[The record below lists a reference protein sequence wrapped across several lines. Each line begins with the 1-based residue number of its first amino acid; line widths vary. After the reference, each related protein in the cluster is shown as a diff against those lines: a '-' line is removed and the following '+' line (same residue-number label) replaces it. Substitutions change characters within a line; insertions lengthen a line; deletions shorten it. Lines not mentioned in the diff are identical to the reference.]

1 MPGFSAI
8 AVAPIGA
15 LSQDAI
21 VGVGSL
27 RLGVSVPLPAVYNS
41 AIAAFPIAD
50 LPYINDQSVTVTT
63 GVNAALAS
71 QSLALTENSVLINS
85 GHTIEVAGQV
95 LLSTL
100 SSVTITTSVEITM
113 PSQSLTA
120 AVNSVAAEVQPPAF
134 DSQSINSVL
143 NSAGLITDVTLS
155 VASQS
160 LSSSVNSVAFATS
173 VNVFITPLGPIL
185 HGDNWAIAAT
195 PIGSLPE
202 PCPYI
207 ATGMSLSETSVSL
220 NLDVVLTA
228 ASQSMLFTENSVSL
242 ITDQNIV
249 APSQTIYTTLNSLR
263 EWIPIPT
270 PQPKPGTCPDHC
282 DGKWTTIAYD
292 EVVRGDDW
300 AIAGYYAIGSLPQA
314 LPPIRKYPGSA
325 WTNVPAQT
333 TTTWKSFPT

>member
-8 AVAPIGA
+8 AVAPLGA

-27 RLGVSVPLPAVYNS
+27 RLGVQVPLPSVYNS
-41 AIAAFPIAD
+41 AIAAYPIAS
-50 LPYINDQSVTVTT
+50 LPYISDQSVIVTT
-63 GVNAALAS
+63 GVNAVVDS
-71 QSLALTENSVLINS
+71 QSLALTENSVYNS
-85 GHTIEVAGQV
+85 DDDNIEVAGQV

-120 AVNSVAAEVQPPAF
+120 TVNDATIEVQPPEFSSLNLALVE
-134 DSQSINSVL
+134 NSV
-143 NSAGLITDVTLS
+143 GLITDVTLD
-155 VASQS
+155 VTSQEVD
-160 LSSSVNSVAFATS
+160 LTLHGVGLQTN

-185 HGDNWAIAAT
+185 YGDNWAIAAT
-195 PIGSLPE
+195 PIGSLPQA
-202 PCPYI
+202 CPSI
-207 ATGMSLSETSVSL
+207 ATGMSLSESNVSL

-249 APSQTIYTTLNSLR
+249 APSQTIYTTLNGLR
-263 EWIPIPT
+263 TWLPIPT
-270 PQPKPGTCPDHC
+270 PQPGNCPDHC
-282 DGKWTTIAYD
+282 DGTWTTIAYD
-292 EVVRGDDW
+292 QEVFGEDW
-300 AIAGYYAIGSLPQA
+300 AIASEPLGTLPQA
-314 LPPIRKYPGSA
+314 LPPIRQYPGSA
-325 WTNVPAQT
+325 WGTINSQT